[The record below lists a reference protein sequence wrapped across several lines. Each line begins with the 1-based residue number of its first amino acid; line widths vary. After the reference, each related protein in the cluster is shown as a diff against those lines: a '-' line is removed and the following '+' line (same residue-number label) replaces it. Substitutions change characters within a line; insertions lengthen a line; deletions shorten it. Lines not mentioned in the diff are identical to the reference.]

1 MYYLKYRP
9 QTIEEIDNEDVRTRL
24 KNVLS
29 KKTISHSWLLT
40 GPKGTGKT
48 SSARILA
55 KAINCLDNIF
65 ADKGKSEEP
74 CNKCDN
80 CKLITNGSAMDVIEI
95 DGASN
100 RKIDDVRELI
110 DKLKFAPV
118 HMRYKVY
125 IIDEVHMLTSES
137 FNALLKTLEEPPAN
151 TIFIL
156 ATTELDKLPKTII
169 SRCLRLN
176 FSHAKKE
183 EVLRQLGRIVKGEKL
198 TISKDI
204 LESIAINCDFS
215 FRDSAK
221 LLEEVV
227 LNSIKTKEEF
237 FNLIGLA
244 ENKEDLLHF
253 VQEMDV
259 KKVLIFIENYDIAGG
274 SFKSLTEYLLEELH
288 ANLLAQNGVGEEKT
302 KYQFNAK
309 QTSVLIRLITESYGK
324 LKMSPIES
332 LPLEMAILE
341 YIQTQKI

>member
-9 QTIEEIDNEDVRTRL
+9 QTIEEIDNEEVRTRL

-55 KAINCLDNIF
+55 KAINCLENIF
-65 ADKGKSEEP
+65 AGIGKSEEP
-74 CNKCDN
+74 CNNCDN
-80 CKLITNGSAMDVIEI
+80 CRLITNGNAMDVIEI

-137 FNALLKTLEEPPAN
+137 FNALLKSLEEPPAN

-176 FSHAKKE
+176 FSHAKKA
-183 EVLRQLGRIVKGEKL
+183 EVLRQLERIIKGEKL
-198 TISKDI
+198 TIAKDI
-204 LESIAINCDFS
+204 LEAIAINCDFS

-244 ENKEDLLHF
+244 GNKEEILQYI
-253 VQEMDV
+253 QEGDT
-259 KKVLIFIENYDIAGG
+259 KKILTFIENYDSAGG
-274 SFKSLTEYLLEELH
+274 SFKSLTEYILEELH
-288 ANLLAQNGVGEEKT
+288 ANLLAQNGVGDEKAAYEFT
-302 KYQFNAK
+302 AK
-309 QTSVLIRLITESYGK
+309 QTSMLIRLITESYGK

-332 LPLEMAILE
+332 LPLEMAVLE
-341 YIQTQKI
+341 YLQSQKT

>member
-100 RKIDDVRELI
+100 RKIDDV
-110 DKLKFAPV
+110 
-118 HMRYKVY
+118 
-125 IIDEVHMLTSES
+125 HMLTSES

-227 LNSIKTKEEF
+227 LNSIK
-237 FNLIGLA
+237 A
-244 ENKEDLLHF
+244 
-253 VQEMDV
+253 
-259 KKVLIFIENYDIAGG
+259 
-274 SFKSLTEYLLEELH
+274 
-288 ANLLAQNGVGEEKT
+288 
-302 KYQFNAK
+302 
-309 QTSVLIRLITESYGK
+309 
-324 LKMSPIES
+324 
-332 LPLEMAILE
+332 
-341 YIQTQKI
+341 